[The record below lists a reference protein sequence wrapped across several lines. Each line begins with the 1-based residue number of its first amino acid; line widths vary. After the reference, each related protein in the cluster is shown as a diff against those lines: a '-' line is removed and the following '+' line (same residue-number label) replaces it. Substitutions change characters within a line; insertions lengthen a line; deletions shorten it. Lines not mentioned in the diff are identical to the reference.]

1 MRKSHGCHSEPQAK
15 NLTIPASCNS
25 EILRLPPQDNTTTE
39 SERRN
44 LFCRSFTLPFDELR
58 TGFWKRGK
66 GEIFRQ
72 YTRSTYRIAVGL
84 LLVIFMF
91 SGTGSGLAAESK
103 NADAIVE
110 SLQKNYDATV
120 DFTADFRQETE
131 VKTLNRSLKA
141 WGKVSF
147 KRPGKMLWRY
157 EEPKGQF
164 VLADGKNLYFY
175 QPEQN
180 QIIKS
185 PLKNAFR
192 SDVPLSFLLGIGN
205 LKKDFNSLLK
215 ASDEKQYTV
224 RLEPKNE
231 SSGFSEI
238 LLGVGKPSFDI
249 LWVSV
254 RDATGNLTTIQLS
267 GMRKAVGLKDS
278 VFTLHVPKGADV
290 VELGQ

>member
-1 MRKSHGCHSEPQAK
+1 MRSRKSPVVPLFQRG
-15 NLTIPASCNS
+15 NLADDGLTP
-25 EILRLPPQDNTTTE
+25 LL
-39 SERRN
+39 
-44 LFCRSFTLPFDELR
+44 
-58 TGFWKRGK
+58 KRGE
-66 GEIFRQ
+66 GEIFKW
-72 YTRSTYRIAVGL
+72 TGIAAGYLVLLILIFVGRG
-84 LLVIFMF
+84 F
-91 SGTGSGLAAESK
+91 AAETK
-103 NADAIVE
+103 NADAIVD

-141 WGKVSF
+141 WGKLSF

-205 LKKDFNSLLK
+205 LKKDFNATLK
-215 ASDEKQYTV
+215 SSDQKQYTL

-231 SSGFSEI
+231 SGGFGEI
-238 LLGVGKPSFDI
+238 LVGVAKPSFDI

-254 RDATGNLTTIQLS
+254 LDATGNLTTIHIS
-267 GMRKAVGLKDS
+267 GMHKGVGLKDS
-278 VFTLHVPKGADV
+278 LFNLQVPKGADV